1 MTLNIDTGQGVACT
15 GYILIVLLWAAPRS
29 LSTTLGDDKNQ
40 LLHESNAHLVFV
52 NCHLQCWCNQYTVI
66 YLMQMPSLFS
76 RVFTASA
83 TDEDGDEGDDEEE
96 ADDERNGWV

>member
-1 MTLNIDTGQGVACT
+1 MTQGK
-15 GYILIVLLWAAPRS
+15 VLLAQGTYYGLRPGPCR
-29 LSTTLGDDKNQ
+29 STTLGDDKNQ

-83 TDEDGDEGDDEEE
+83 TDEDGDEGDEDDDDE